1 MTLRLRP
8 SLKSLSIALTLMASV
23 SAWAQGGLGGQPAG
37 PGQGMRLPPR
47 AQGDRLEPTLPPGTS
62 VLRGQV
68 VAADTGSPIRRAQV
82 RVSSLDARE
91 SRVIA
96 TDAQGRFEIKELP
109 AGRYT
114 MTASKAGFVTLQY
127 GQRRPSESGTPIE
140 LGDNQA
146 LDKLNIGLPRGGVIG
161 GRVVDEF
168 GEPVANATVMAMRYG
183 YAAGTR
189 RLMPAAGGNA
199 NDQTDDQGRYRLFG
213 LPPGEYYVS
222 AILRA
227 GGRELMDSSGER
239 SGYAPTYFPGTS
251 NMGEAARVNLGVS
264 QENTEIS
271 FGLIATKM
279 VTVTGHVLNSEGQP
293 ATGGVVTLATGGAT
307 AGRAMFQL
315 GGTGRID
322 QTGTFRLP
330 NVAPG
335 NYELQARS
343 AGRTDG
349 QFARMSLSVGA
360 ADIDGLTIVT
370 APGARVIGSVVTDTG
385 EAPDFRPQQLQII
398 ARPASADF
406 QLGGGAGGGS
416 RVNDDWTFELNN
428 LTEARLIRAGAP
440 QGWTLKS
447 VTANGADIT
456 DVPAEFPPGQTI
468 SGVVVVLS
476 KQVTALSGLVADARN
491 RPVLDAT
498 VVVFPEDERL
508 WTFQSRFV
516 KTARPDQEGKYRIPS
531 LPPSDHYLVIAVQ
544 GLEDGQA
551 GDPEYLASIKNAAS
565 RFALNEGETKAVDV
579 KFTPAR

>member
-1 MTLRLRP
+1 MLI
-8 SLKSLSIALTLMASV
+8 LSAA
-23 SAWAQGGLGGQPAG
+23 AWAQGGGGRPDASPQG

-47 AQGDRLEPTLPPGTS
+47 AQGGRQQPADLPPGTS

-68 VAADTGSPIRRAQV
+68 IAADTGSPIRRAQV
-82 RVSSLDARE
+82 RVASLDARE

-96 TDAQGRFEIKELP
+96 TDAQGRFEIGQLP

-127 GQRRPSESGTPIE
+127 GQRRASESGTPLE
-140 LGDNQA
+140 LADNQA
-146 LDKLNIGLPRGGVIG
+146 IDKLTIALPRGGVIG
-161 GRVVDEF
+161 GRIVDEF

-183 YAAGTR
+183 YSGGTR
-189 RLMPAAGGNA
+189 RLMPAPGANA

-251 NMGEAARVNLGVS
+251 NMGEAARVTLGVS
-264 QENTEIS
+264 QENSEIS
-271 FGLIATKM
+271 FGLIASKM

-293 ATGGVVTLATGGAT
+293 ATGGVVILATGNAG
-307 AGRAMFQL
+307 AGRGMFQA
-315 GGTGRID
+315 GGNGRID
-322 QTGTFRLP
+322 QTGTFRMP

-335 NYELQARS
+335 NYELQART
-343 AGRTDG
+343 AGRADG
-349 QFARMSLSVGA
+349 QFARMNLSVGA
-360 ADIDGLTIVT
+360 ADIEGLTIVT
-370 APGARVIGSVVTDTG
+370 APGARVLGSVVTDTG
-385 EAPDFRPQQLQII
+385 EAPDFRPQQLQIF
-398 ARPASADF
+398 ARAAAADLQF
-406 QLGGGAGGGS
+406 GGGFGGAAI
-416 RVNDDWTFELNN
+416 VHDDWTFEITNVS
-428 LTEARLIRAGAP
+428 EARLIRASAP

-447 VTANGADIT
+447 VTVNGSDIT
-456 DVPAEFPPGQTI
+456 DTPAEFPQGQTV

-476 KQVTALSGLVADARN
+476 KQIATLTGLVADARN

-516 KTARPDQEGKYRIPS
+516 KTARPDQEGKYRISS
-531 LPPSDHYLVIAVQ
+531 LPPSEHYLIIAVQ

-551 GDPEYLASIKNAAS
+551 GDPDYLASIKANAA
-565 RFALNEGETKAVDV
+565 RFAVNEGENKSVDV
-579 KFTPAR
+579 KFSPR